1 MSVSPPLSGCG
12 LGSWLGLQ
20 LPPPDPRLSGP
31 ATRSLQFSV
40 QLGSGRG
47 SLLFLDPECT
57 LRGGPP
63 NLPRVQYGH
72 PGRESREGGV
82 RARPR
87 AFHPLPAQIISC
99 PYVGTDHFLP
109 LCGFSS
115 SYHRGKPTAGCPG
128 RQGTGAPGRQPP
140 SRSTDGCW
148 RPHEQVRAPG
158 TLPGPC

>member
-20 LPPPDPRLSGP
+20 LLPPDPRLSGP

-57 LRGGPP
+57 LCGGPP

-72 PGRESREGGV
+72 PGRESQEGRV

-87 AFHPLPAQIISC
+87 AFHPLP
-99 PYVGTDHFLP
+99 PGTDHFLP

-115 SYHRGKPTAGCPG
+115 SYHGGKPTAGCPG

-148 RPHEQVRAPG
+148 RPHEQVHAPG
-158 TLPGPC
+158 TFPGPC